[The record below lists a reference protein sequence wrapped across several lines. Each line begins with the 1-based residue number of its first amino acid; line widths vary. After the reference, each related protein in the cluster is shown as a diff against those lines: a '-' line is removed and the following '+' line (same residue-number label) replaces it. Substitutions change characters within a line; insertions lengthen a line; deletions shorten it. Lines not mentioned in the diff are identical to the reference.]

1 MNKELKTLF
10 VTLGVAVVFI
20 YLLKP
25 KSSSKKEKTT
35 DNKYSAP
42 KEADSAL
49 QKEKENAVI
58 GIQAMREAVNA
69 GESKAELDKLSAMIL
84 KEKGIRVILSA
95 KTKLLK
101 AVNKKGKVLAEEE
114 MENK

>member
-1 MNKELKTLF
+1 MSKELKTLF
-10 VTLGVAVVFI
+10 ITLGAALVFI

-25 KSSSKKEKTT
+25 KSSKKKDNTT
-35 DNKYSAP
+35 DSKYSAP

-58 GIQAMREAVNA
+58 GIQAMREAINS

-84 KEKGIRVILSA
+84 KEKGIRVILSV